1 MDKFALYLMACL
13 AILGTGCDQIGAQA
27 SKAVEQRVQQETDS
41 LMEKAMGSVDQ
52 TIKSVGTHLG
62 KNGSAPK
69 VVAHGSLLAT
79 GISPTSLTL
88 TEAPV
93 RVASVYCTFERPFD
107 SMLEVRFMNS
117 TGAEIGRAQQ
127 RVAAKAGAGQFIEFP
142 IDSRTNLKDILTI
155 TIRRS

>member
-1 MDKFALYLMACL
+1 MDKFALYPMACL
-13 AILGTGCDQIGAQA
+13 AILATGCDQIGAQA

-52 TIKSVGTHLG
+52 TIKSVGTQLG
-62 KNGSAPK
+62 KGGSAPR
-69 VVAHGSLLAT
+69 VVAHGSLLAA

-88 TEAPV
+88 TETPA
-93 RVASVYCTFERPFD
+93 RGASVYCTFEKPFD

-117 TGAEIGRAQQ
+117 TGTEIGRAQQ
-127 RVAAKAGAGQFIEFP
+127 QVSAKAGGGQFIEFP

-155 TIRRS
+155 TLRRS